1 MTNQYSALSEA
12 DKKDLMD
19 NYLIEHFSISAVQD
33 FISNEKAFEKKY
45 IFKIYDQ
52 TMGLSQIIGSA
63 YHKALEEFFT
73 AYKEEGMQT
82 GFDSLVMIGHEYIE
96 SIPATHWRPQV
107 KKSIE
112 EMKAE
117 AIKRINFL
125 IKNFLAEVDS
135 YLDDI
140 QEILFVEKSFTEFIT
155 LDGIDLPVPFKF
167 KMDIG
172 YIDKDGFLC
181 VTDHKAKK
189 KYTEEEDVNMDC
201 ANQSI
206 GYAVG
211 LKAVFEREFADLVK
225 KYPKIKEGVKRFTYY
240 ENKYSENQ
248 DGSSQI
254 KRISIDIGESSQ
266 MYEAMLFDGVWRV
279 LRAVQDPDYVYLM
292 NRNDYF
298 QDKGEMVDFW
308 VKTRVEGLDGFPQ
321 LSPKQKRIMGRRR
334 KDLRTSSISKIPKA
348 AIIAFK
354 EQTKFVSYNTEDMSA
369 LSTEEKI
376 VHRLKTFG
384 YMVNVAHVIKGY
396 SCDTYLLEIGAGM
409 QSKKIYNYRMDI
421 AQAVGKADVRIAKGL
436 LTYDGCPYVAIE
448 VNNDQDTRRFLAIG
462 KDGLGGDLLPIG
474 KDNFDHSV
482 SWDPSNPSTP
492 HMLVAGASG
501 SGKSIALKTMIEAAI
516 TQGYEVT
523 IIDPKRDEH
532 FKAFS
537 GRATIYHEM
546 EDIELFLEIKV
557 DEMDAIY
564 KSGTKTKQIIFF
576 DEASD
581 CFTRQ
586 STKKRGDDKFRT
598 LQQNT
603 LLLAQKARSAGIHLV
618 LASQRFSVK
627 VLSGDAKANFPAR
640 LCLTVTSGVDA
651 KVMLDDIGAEALN
664 GKGDALYRTPE
675 LSEPV
680 RIQTYILND

>member
-1 MTNQYSALSEA
+1 MNQYSALSEA
-12 DKKDLMD
+12 DKKDLLD
-19 NYLIEHFSISAVQD
+19 NYLIEHFSISAINE

-52 TMGLSQIIGSA
+52 TSGLSQIIGSA
-63 YHKALEEFFT
+63 YHKALEEYFIS
-73 AYKEEGMQT
+73 YKEEGIQT
-82 GFDSLVMIGHEYIE
+82 TFDALVMICYEYIE
-96 SIPATHWRPQV
+96 SIPATNWRPQV
-107 KKSIE
+107 KKTIE
-112 EMKAE
+112 ELKAE
-117 AIKRINFL
+117 AIKRVNFL
-125 IKNFLAEVDS
+125 IKSFLAEVDT
-135 YLDDI
+135 YLSDI
-140 QEILFVEKSFTEFIT
+140 QEILFVEKSFTEFVT
-155 LDGIDLPVPFKF
+155 LDGIDLPLPFKF

-172 YIDKDGFLC
+172 YIDKEGYLC
-181 VTDHKAKK
+181 VSDHKAKK
-189 KYTEEEDVNMDC
+189 NYTKEEDVNMDC

-211 LKAVFEREFADLVK
+211 LKSVFEREEYAGLVK
-225 KYPKIKEGVKRFTYY
+225 KYPKIKEGVKRFNYY
-240 ENKYSENQ
+240 ENKYSKNM

-254 KRISIDIGESSQ
+254 KRISIDIGDSSQ

-292 NRNDYF
+292 NKNDYF

-308 VKTRVEGLDGFPQ
+308 VKTRVEGLEGFPQ
-321 LSPKQKRIMGRRR
+321 LNAKQKRIMGRRR

-348 AIIAFK
+348 AITAFK

-369 LSTEEKI
+369 LSTQERI
-376 VHRLKTFG
+376 VQRLKTFG
-384 YMVNVAHVIKGY
+384 YMVNVAHVVHGY

-436 LTYDGCPYVAIE
+436 LTYDNFPYVAIE
-448 VNNDQDTRRFLAIG
+448 VNNDQESRRFLSI
-462 KDGLGGDLLPIG
+462 DESGLSGDSLPIG
-474 KDNFDHSV
+474 RDNFENPI
-482 SWDPSNPSTP
+482 SWAPSNPSTP

-516 TQGYEVT
+516 AQGYEVT

-537 GRATIYHEM
+537 GVTIYHEM

-557 DEMDAIY
+557 EEMDAIY
-564 KSGTKTKQIIFF
+564 KSGSKTKQIIFF

-586 STKKRGDDKFRT
+586 TAKKKGVDEFRT

-640 LCLTVTSGVDA
+640 LCLTVTSGVDS
-651 KVMLDDIGAEALN
+651 KVMLDEIGAEALN

-680 RIQTYILND
+680 RIQTYMLKD